1 MAITTT
7 TIVAAND
14 NIYLY
19 RTGIWTTT
27 VYDDDEGRGRKE
39 RDDEQGSL
47 RSVFFFFRNFH
58 ILTDHFYTYIR
69 FYNFLKAPGGFRLG
83 RNK

>member
-19 RTGIWTTT
+19 RTGIRTTT
-27 VYDDDEGRGRKE
+27 VYNDDEGRGKKE
-39 RDDEQGSL
+39 RDDEQAVLYTPPHCPARVHKRTIYG
-47 RSVFFFFRNFH
+47 
-58 ILTDHFYTYIR
+58 TD
-69 FYNFLKAPGGFRLG
+69 LG
-83 RNK
+83 WG

>member
-19 RTGIWTTT
+19 ITGIWTTT
-27 VYDDDEGRGRKE
+27 VYNDDEGRGRKE

-58 ILTDHFYTYIR
+58 ILTDYFYT
-69 FYNFLKAPGGFRLG
+69 
-83 RNK
+83 

>member
-1 MAITTT
+1 MYMAITTT

-27 VYDDDEGRGRKE
+27 VYDDPYSIIE
-39 RDDEQGSL
+39 DD
-47 RSVFFFFRNFH
+47 
-58 ILTDHFYTYIR
+58 D
-69 FYNFLKAPGGFRLG
+69 
-83 RNK
+83 